1 MTLRVQQSLA
11 ILLFLIIP
19 SLAIGETYN
28 TKSYPLPNHGKIQM
42 KVPKTWRSK
51 VSQPKN
57 NLPPSIMFLPKSA
70 TSFQVLMTPLWPS
83 SEKAAPDQRSIKK
96 NIERIVEQMKP
107 ISVEKEIPI
116 KELKGV
122 AGVGYY
128 FSMTDKAPK
137 PGEFIHMTQGM
148 YQLGELLIT
157 FTVFW
162 NEGSGSASDETL
174 RILESATHLQDK
186 SSLSNS
192 GGAKVRKDA
201 IQVSQKGN
209 NYVLTV
215 PVSRLT
221 MNIPRFG
228 LVQEDNQAKGST
240 DNPRY
245 FYLKDPNTGLLISGW
260 FEPEKGYPGIQDFWK
275 DETKSWKEN
284 RKPGAHNVS
293 ITKIGN
299 WDAVLYDMKIFGGVQ
314 GHIRAHWVQAGTW
327 IDIHLS
333 IHTTQTSQETREILI
348 SFLKKIVVKV
358 KTQ

>member
-1 MTLRVQQSLA
+1 MTLRLTQSLA
-11 ILLFLIIP
+11 IFLLLIIP
-19 SLAIGETYN
+19 SLAFGEAYN
-28 TKSYPLPNHGKIQM
+28 TKSYPLPNRGKIQM
-42 KVPKTWRSK
+42 NVPKTWRSK

-70 TSFQVLMTPLWPS
+70 TSFQVLMTPLWS
-83 SEKAAPDQRSIKK
+83 DSEKAAPDQQSIKN
-96 NIERIVEQMKP
+96 NIGRIIEQMKS

-116 KELKGV
+116 RELKGV
-122 AGVGYY
+122 AGAGYY

-137 PGEFIHMTQGM
+137 PGEFISMTQGM

-162 NEGSGSASDETL
+162 NEGSRDASDETI
-174 RILESATHLQDK
+174 RILESARHIKNQP
-186 SSLSNS
+186 SLSSS
-192 GGAKVRKDA
+192 GVGKVRKDA
-201 IQVSQKGN
+201 IQVLQKGN

-215 PVSRLT
+215 PVSQLT

-228 LVQEDNQAKGST
+228 LIQEDNQVKGST
-240 DNPRY
+240 ENPRY

-299 WDAVLYDMKIFGGVQ
+299 WDAVLYDMKIFGGVN

-348 SFLKKIVVKV
+348 SFLKKIAIKV
-358 KTQ
+358 KAR